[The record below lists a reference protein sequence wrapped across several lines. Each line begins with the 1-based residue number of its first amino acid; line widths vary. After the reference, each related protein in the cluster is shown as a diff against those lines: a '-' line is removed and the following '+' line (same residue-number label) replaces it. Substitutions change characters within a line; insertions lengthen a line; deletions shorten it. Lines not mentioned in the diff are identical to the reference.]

1 MARLNKQQL
10 LQLTNE
16 YYDLAVKEEDNQ
28 LTDNEKLAMT
38 KIEQVLSEYFDEY
51 KVDGIGDLQDK
62 LLGR

>member
-1 MARLNKQQL
+1 MTRLNKQQL

-16 YYDLAVKEEDNQ
+16 YYDLAVKEDNQ